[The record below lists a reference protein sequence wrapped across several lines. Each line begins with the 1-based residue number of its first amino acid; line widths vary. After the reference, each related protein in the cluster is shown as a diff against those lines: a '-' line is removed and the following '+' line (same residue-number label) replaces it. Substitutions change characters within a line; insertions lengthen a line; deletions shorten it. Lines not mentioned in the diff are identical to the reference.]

1 MKGKKG
7 ENMLTVL
14 PIQSKAMQKELCEI
28 CDIQFDES
36 SFAYRADDG
45 EFLGVCQ
52 FSFAN
57 DCGIINGFKTA
68 PNTNDEEAMIIMLR
82 ASMNFM
88 HRCGL
93 KKSSIL
99 PDATTERYL
108 ELSGYTKNDDGI
120 YRIDLDKFYISPC
133 HYNKN

>member
-1 MKGKKG
+1 
-7 ENMLTVL
+7 MLTVL
-14 PIQSKAMQKELCEI
+14 PIQSKATQKELCELCGI
-28 CDIQFDES
+28 KFDES

-52 FSFAN
+52 FSFSN
-57 DCGIINGFKTA
+57 DCGIINGFRTA

-93 KKSSIL
+93 KKSTIL
-99 PDATTERYL
+99 SNATTERFF
-108 ELSGYTKNDDGI
+108 ELSGYTKADNGA
-120 YRIDLDKFYISPC
+120 YVIDLDKFYISPC
-133 HYNKN
+133 HYKKS